1 MYIIISGMN
10 NLTFALAKKFISQGD
25 EVTFIDS
32 DEAKSK
38 NIDKTL
44 GFISILGNS
53 YNNHTQVEAGIER
66 AQFFIAANIDDE
78 INFIGAQ
85 VAKSL
90 NQDIKTIILLNN
102 ISNKEIFM
110 DDEFDQ
116 IIEYDEIISSKIN
129 SYITSQSDMNIYTDN
144 DNYTEIRI
152 LSAGTDSQIIGKSI
166 NELNLSKNTKTIAII
181 SSSGNISHN
190 FSDTINPLDKIL
202 LQVSMNN

>member
-1 MYIIISGMN
+1 MN

-53 YNNHTQVEAGIER
+53 YNNQTQVEAGIER

>member
-10 NLTFALAKKFISQGD
+10 NLTFSLARKFISQGD
-25 EVTFIDS
+25 EVTFIGA
-32 DEAKSK
+32 DETKAKK
-38 NIDKTL
+38 IEKTL
-44 GFISILGNS
+44 GFITILGNS
-53 YNNHTQVEAGIER
+53 YNDQTQLEAGIER
-66 AQFFIAANIDDE
+66 AQYFISADLDDG
-78 INFIGAQ
+78 INLIGAQ

-102 ISNKEIFM
+102 IRNKEIFM
-110 DDEFDQ
+110 EDEFDE

-129 SYITSQSDMNIYTDN
+129 SFISSQSDMNIYTDS

-166 NELNLSKNTKTIAII
+166 NELNLSKNTKIIAII

>member
-1 MYIIISGMN
+1 MN
-10 NLTFALAKKFISQGD
+10 NLTFSLARKFISQGD
-25 EVTFIDS
+25 EVSFIGA
-32 DEAKSK
+32 DEAEAKK
-38 NIDKTL
+38 VEKIL
-44 GFISILGNS
+44 GFITILGNS
-53 YNNHTQVEAGIER
+53 SNNQTQLEAGIER
-66 AQFFIAANIDDE
+66 AQYFISADLDDG
-78 INFIGAQ
+78 INLIGAQ

-102 ISNKEIFM
+102 IRNKEIFM

-129 SYITSQSDMNIYTDN
+129 SFISSESDMNIYTDS

-152 LSAGTDSQIIGKSI
+152 LSAGTNSQIIGKSL
-166 NELNLSKNTKTIAII
+166 NELNLSKSTKIIAII

>member
-10 NLTFALAKKFISQGD
+10 NLTFSLARKFISQGD
-25 EVTFIDS
+25 EVSFIGA
-32 DEAKSK
+32 DEAEAKK
-38 NIDKTL
+38 VEKTL
-44 GFISILGNS
+44 GFITILGNS
-53 YNNHTQVEAGIER
+53 SNNQTQLEAGIER
-66 AQFFIAANIDDE
+66 AQYFISADLDDG
-78 INFIGAQ
+78 INLIGAQ

-102 ISNKEIFM
+102 IRNKEIFM

-129 SYITSQSDMNIYTDN
+129 SFISSESDMNIYTDS

-152 LSAGTDSQIIGKSI
+152 LSAGTNSQIIGKSL
-166 NELNLSKNTKTIAII
+166 NELNLSKSTKIIAII

>member
-1 MYIIISGMN
+1 MN

-38 NIDKTL
+38 NTDKTL

>member
-10 NLTFALAKKFISQGD
+10 NLTFSLARKFISQGD
-25 EVTFIDS
+25 EVSFIGA
-32 DEAKSK
+32 DEAEAKK
-38 NIDKTL
+38 VEKTL
-44 GFISILGNS
+44 GFITILGNS
-53 YNNHTQVEAGIER
+53 SNNQTQLEAGIER
-66 AQFFIAANIDDE
+66 AQYFISADLDDG
-78 INFIGAQ
+78 INLIGAQ

-102 ISNKEIFM
+102 IRNKEIFM

-129 SYITSQSDMNIYTDN
+129 SFISSESDMNIYTDN

-152 LSAGTDSQIIGKSI
+152 LSAGTNSQIIGKSL
-166 NELNLSKNTKTIAII
+166 NELNLSKSTKIIAII

>member
-38 NIDKTL
+38 NTDKTL

>member
-1 MYIIISGMN
+1 MN
-10 NLTFALAKKFISQGD
+10 NLTFSLARKFISQGD
-25 EVTFIDS
+25 EVTFIGA
-32 DEAKSK
+32 DETKAKK
-38 NIDKTL
+38 IEKTL
-44 GFISILGNS
+44 GFITILGNS
-53 YNNHTQVEAGIER
+53 YNDQTQLEAGIER
-66 AQFFIAANIDDE
+66 AQYFISADLDDG
-78 INFIGAQ
+78 INLIGAQ

-102 ISNKEIFM
+102 IRNKEIFM
-110 DDEFDQ
+110 EDEFDE

-129 SYITSQSDMNIYTDN
+129 SFISSQSDMNIYTDS

-166 NELNLSKNTKTIAII
+166 NELNLSKNTKIIAII

>member
-1 MYIIISGMN
+1 MN

>member
-1 MYIIISGMN
+1 MN
-10 NLTFALAKKFISQGD
+10 NLTFSLARKFISQGD
-25 EVTFIDS
+25 EVSFIGA
-32 DEAKSK
+32 DEAEAKK
-38 NIDKTL
+38 VEKTL
-44 GFISILGNS
+44 GFITILGNS
-53 YNNHTQVEAGIER
+53 SNNQTQLEAGIER
-66 AQFFIAANIDDE
+66 AQYFISADLDDG
-78 INFIGAQ
+78 INLIGAQ

-102 ISNKEIFM
+102 IRNKEIFM

-129 SYITSQSDMNIYTDN
+129 SFISSESDMNIYTDN

-152 LSAGTDSQIIGKSI
+152 LSAGTNSQIIGKSL
-166 NELNLSKNTKTIAII
+166 NELNLSKSTKIIAII

>member
-53 YNNHTQVEAGIER
+53 YNNQTQVEAGIER

>member
-1 MYIIISGMN
+1 LYIIISGMN

>member
-1 MYIIISGMN
+1 LYIIISGMN

-53 YNNHTQVEAGIER
+53 YNNQTQVEAGIER

>member
-10 NLTFALAKKFISQGD
+10 NLTFSLARKFISQGD
-25 EVTFIDS
+25 EVSFIGA
-32 DEAKSK
+32 DEAEAKK
-38 NIDKTL
+38 VEKTL
-44 GFISILGNS
+44 GFITILGNS
-53 YNNHTQVEAGIER
+53 YNDQTQLEAGIER
-66 AQFFIAANIDDE
+66 AQYFISADLDDG
-78 INFIGAQ
+78 INLIGAQ

-102 ISNKEIFM
+102 IRNKEIFM
-110 DDEFDQ
+110 EDEFDE

-129 SYITSQSDMNIYTDN
+129 SFISSQSDMNIYTDS

-166 NELNLSKNTKTIAII
+166 NELNLSKNTKIIAII

>member
-1 MYIIISGMN
+1 MN
-10 NLTFALAKKFISQGD
+10 NLTFSLARKFISQGD
-25 EVTFIDS
+25 EVSFIGA
-32 DEAKSK
+32 DEAEAKK
-38 NIDKTL
+38 VEKTL
-44 GFISILGNS
+44 GFITILGNS
-53 YNNHTQVEAGIER
+53 SNNQTQLEAGIER
-66 AQFFIAANIDDE
+66 AQYFISADLDDG
-78 INFIGAQ
+78 INLIGAQ

-102 ISNKEIFM
+102 IRNKEIFM

-129 SYITSQSDMNIYTDN
+129 SFISSESDMNIYTDS

-152 LSAGTDSQIIGKSI
+152 LSAGTNSQIIGKSL
-166 NELNLSKNTKTIAII
+166 NELNLSKSTKIIAII

>member
-1 MYIIISGMN
+1 LYIIISGMN
-10 NLTFALAKKFISQGD
+10 NLTFSLARKFISQGD
-25 EVTFIDS
+25 EVTFIGA
-32 DEAKSK
+32 DETKAKK
-38 NIDKTL
+38 IEKTL
-44 GFISILGNS
+44 GFITILGNS
-53 YNNHTQVEAGIER
+53 YNDQTQLEAGIER
-66 AQFFIAANIDDE
+66 AQYFISADLDDG
-78 INFIGAQ
+78 INLIGAQ

-102 ISNKEIFM
+102 IRNKEIFM
-110 DDEFDQ
+110 EDEFDE

-129 SYITSQSDMNIYTDN
+129 SFISSQSDMNIYTDS

-166 NELNLSKNTKTIAII
+166 NELNLSKNTKIIAII

>member
-1 MYIIISGMN
+1 MN

-38 NIDKTL
+38 NTDKTL

-53 YNNHTQVEAGIER
+53 YNNQTQVEAGIER

>member
-1 MYIIISGMN
+1 LYIIISGMN
-10 NLTFALAKKFISQGD
+10 NLTFSLARKFISQGD
-25 EVTFIDS
+25 EVSFIGA
-32 DEAKSK
+32 DEAEAKK
-38 NIDKTL
+38 VEKTL
-44 GFISILGNS
+44 GFITILGNS
-53 YNNHTQVEAGIER
+53 SNNQTQLEAGIER
-66 AQFFIAANIDDE
+66 AQYFISADLDDG
-78 INFIGAQ
+78 INLIGAQ

-102 ISNKEIFM
+102 IRNKEIFM

-129 SYITSQSDMNIYTDN
+129 SFISSESDMNIYTDS

-152 LSAGTDSQIIGKSI
+152 LSAGTNSQIIGKSL
-166 NELNLSKNTKTIAII
+166 NELNLSKSTKIIAII

>member
-1 MYIIISGMN
+1 LYIIISGMN

-38 NIDKTL
+38 NTDKTL

>member
-1 MYIIISGMN
+1 MN

-32 DEAKSK
+32 DEARSK
-38 NIDKTL
+38 NTDKTL

-190 FSDTINPLDKIL
+190 FSDTINPL
-202 LQVSMNN
+202 

>member
-10 NLTFALAKKFISQGD
+10 NLTFSLAKKFISQGD

-32 DEAKSK
+32 DESKAKK
-38 NIDKTL
+38 IEKLL
-44 GFISILGNS
+44 GFITVLGNS
-53 YNNHTQVEAGIER
+53 YNKQTQLEAGIER
-66 AQFFIAANIDDE
+66 AQYYISANLDDE
-78 INFIGAQ
+78 INLTGTQ
-85 VAKSL
+85 VAKSI
-90 NQDIKTIILLNN
+90 NKDIRTIILLNDIN
-102 ISNKEIFM
+102 NKEIFM
-110 DDEFDQ
+110 DEEFDQ
-116 IIEYDEIISSKIN
+116 IIEYDEIVSSKIN
-129 SYITSQSDMNIYTDN
+129 SYITNQSDMNIYTDS

-166 NELNLSKNTKTIAII
+166 NELNLPKNTKIIAII